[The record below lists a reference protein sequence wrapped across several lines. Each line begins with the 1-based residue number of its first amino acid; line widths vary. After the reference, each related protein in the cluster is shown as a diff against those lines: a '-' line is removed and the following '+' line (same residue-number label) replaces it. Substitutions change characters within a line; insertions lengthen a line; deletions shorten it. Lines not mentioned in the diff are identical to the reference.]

1 MELFFTDTTSAFF
14 ALSSTAIRETLHSHL
29 RSMKLPRL
37 SRFLGKTAE
46 ERWQNDDCAARWA
59 RGELS
64 NLAYLL
70 RVNRLA
76 GRSYN
81 DLSQYYV
88 MPWVLRD
95 YESAQLDLSDPRV
108 YRDFSLPIGAQKPER
123 RALVQEKFEMMK
135 ELRAQQEQQAT
146 EDLDLLGAL
155 PTAESR
161 SEASE
166 TETAPPTAP
175 TGRFR
180 KCYRI
185 SREFAASLPDDL
197 LQVCGYSS
205 WQSWHDAAL
214 KRLLG
219 EYAARKRATKKEDKT
234 A

>member
-1 MELFFTDTTSAFF
+1 M
-14 ALSSTAIRETLHSHL
+14 
-29 RSMKLPRL
+29 
-37 SRFLGKTAE
+37 
-46 ERWQNDDCAARWA
+46 
-59 RGELS
+59 
-64 NLAYLL
+64 
-70 RVNRLA
+70 NRL
-76 GRSYN
+76 
-81 DLSQYYV
+81 Q
-88 MPWVLRD
+88 
-95 YESAQLDLSDPRV
+95 
-108 YRDFSLPIGAQKPER
+108 ER
-123 RALVQEKFEMMK
+123 RMALGLTQPQVSARLKETEPRADVGMVSRYEKGVCLPTPDQLKTLEDVLGASRT
-135 ELRAQQEQQAT
+135 ELYDA

-166 TETAPPTAP
+166 TEIAPPTAP

-214 KRLLG
+214 KRLLA
-219 EYAARKRATKKEDKT
+219 EYAARSRGIKKKEDKT